1 MTIFNV
7 TGGGGG
13 GGDGSP
19 TFKEMTSAPYS
30 ITASDWGDHYTQI
43 PQYYFAYDNLLA
55 SITIPQGV
63 TSIGGSAFYYCTSLA
78 SITIPQGVTSIG
90 TFAFYYCTS
99 LASITIPQ
107 GVTSIGGYA
116 FSNCTSLASITI
128 PQGVT
133 SIVGS
138 TFSNCTSL
146 ASITIPQGVT
156 SIGSSAFGLIG
167 TNTAGSVITMLD
179 STPPTLASNAFQ
191 SAHIS
196 KIIVPQGSLT
206 AYQTATN
213 WSAYAQY
220 MEEAS

>member
-30 ITASDWGDHYTQI
+30 ITASDWGDYYTQI

-133 SIVGS
+133 SI
-138 TFSNCTSL
+138 
-146 ASITIPQGVT
+146 
-156 SIGSSAFGLIG
+156 GSSAFGLIG

>member
-30 ITASDWGDHYTQI
+30 ITASDWGDYYTQI

-133 SIVGS
+133 SIG
-138 TFSNCTSL
+138 
-146 ASITIPQGVT
+146 G
-156 SIGSSAFGLIG
+156 SAFQLIG